1 MAEGFGAHPP
11 PGPRGCPTPGRPARP
26 ARAVDMDRQG
36 WQGQYPASLWDR
48 WGAHISHAVRVHAA
62 KREAEEDSD
71 DATGEVQGD

>member
-1 MAEGFGAHPP
+1 
-11 PGPRGCPTPGRPARP
+11 
-26 ARAVDMDRQG
+26 MDRQG